1 MKTTEFSM
9 SEIRKVTETIKTK
22 LINSRKHRIEFHR
35 SYSQYPN
42 KINTLK
48 ATNSLY
54 TQENKT
60 NKGKPTKEKVMI
72 KHCTRLNGLTL

>member
-42 KINTLK
+42 KINTYESFSNISN
-48 ATNSLY
+48 AH
-54 TQENKT
+54 
-60 NKGKPTKEKVMI
+60 I
-72 KHCTRLNGLTL
+72 KLSQVYPSHLGPKNIF